1 MSKTTKRKHV
11 TKEALTEYYIP
22 EGEEE
27 IVKIINGR
35 GNNLHEVEASNGKKF
50 LVSMPTKFRKNL
62 WIKRGDFV
70 VVNPIKEG
78 NKVLAE
84 ITYVLYSKQ
93 IKYLQ
98 QEGLWPEGF
107 IDRKTGKEGD
117 CKTSSS
123 EVESES
129 STYGDD
135 DLLFENPNRKQF
147 DLFEDSENTSS
158 EDEECARS
166 DKHYESEDNLV
177 SGSER
182 NCEKSTQIKVGEFQ
196 R

>member
-1 MSKTTKRKHV
+1 M
-11 TKEALTEYYIP
+11 LYYPNKSEISIP
-22 EGEEE
+22 
-27 IVKIINGR
+27 
-35 GNNLHEVEASNGKKF
+35 L
-50 LVSMPTKFRKNL
+50 
-62 WIKRGDFV
+62 
-70 VVNPIKEG
+70 
-78 NKVLAE
+78 
-84 ITYVLYSKQ
+84 
-93 IKYLQ
+93 
-98 QEGLWPEGF
+98 
-107 IDRKTGKEGD
+107 
-117 CKTSSS
+117 CS